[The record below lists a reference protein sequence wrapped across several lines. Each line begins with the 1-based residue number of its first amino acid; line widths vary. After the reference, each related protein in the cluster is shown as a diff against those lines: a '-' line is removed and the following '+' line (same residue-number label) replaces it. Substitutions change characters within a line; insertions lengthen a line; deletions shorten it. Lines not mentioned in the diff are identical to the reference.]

1 MSEQGPPGFGDPD
14 SIRATGEAA
23 QQAVSELDK
32 LTAEVTAN
40 VRDRVPDAWSGSA
53 GTAAG
58 VRWED
63 VNTSLAGLGSPV
75 DAYRRRMADAATTMS
90 QAREALRVARDF
102 ASRNNLHINPDLS
115 VTALNPS
122 DPNARPLA
130 TACQQILIKARAV
143 ADNAQQQIR
152 TANQALGTA
161 FTHNLEQLSVIAQ
174 ALAPG
179 PSGPKTRA
187 KTSVTEEE
195 GTAASGRT
203 RLNEALQGRL
213 SDRINALNDEQ
224 LMARLHEID
233 PSEPGAAARLKQLEW
248 QVGNR
253 EAYVEE
259 TPQHLD
265 TGHDLTIKDTPGGPQ
280 PVPLERGNFV
290 HDYAEQLRPMIDP
303 GPNGIPARY
312 ADDVA
317 AGRVTSIANLPDGLA
332 KEVELGDTARV
343 DRVGGVIYD
352 IKPNTESEIDSGL
365 SRLREYTNLA
375 NQQGFQGRTD
385 WTGVVVVY
393 DAQKAAQF
401 LPPR

>member
-1 MSEQGPPGFGDPD
+1 VSEQGPPGFGDPD

-23 QQAVSELDK
+23 QQAVSELEK

-75 DAYRRRMADAATTMS
+75 DAYRRRMADAATTVS
-90 QAREALRVARDF
+90 QAREALDVARSF
-102 ASRNNLHINPDLS
+102 ASRNNLHVNADLS

-122 DPNARPLA
+122 DPNAPSLA
-130 TACQQILIKARAV
+130 TACQQMLIKARAV

-152 TANQALGTA
+152 TANQTLGTA
-161 FTHNLEQLSVIAQ
+161 FTHNLEQLWVIAQ
-174 ALAPG
+174 ALVP
-179 PSGPKTRA
+179 GPKTRP
-187 KTSVTEEE
+187 KSSVKEEE
-195 GTAASGRT
+195 TAASGRT
-203 RLNEALQGRL
+203 RLNEALKGRL
-213 SDRINALNDEQ
+213 SDRINALDDEE
-224 LMARLHEID
+224 LMARLHGID
-233 PSEPGAAARLKQLEW
+233 PTRPGAAAQLKQLEF

-265 TGHDLTIKDTPGGPQ
+265 TGHDLTVKDTPGGPQ
-280 PVPLERGNFV
+280 PAPLERGNFV
-290 HDYAEQLRPMIDP
+290 HDYAEQLRPAIDP
-303 GPNGIPARY
+303 GPNGIPAKY

-365 SRLREYTNLA
+365 SRLQEYTILA

-393 DAQKAAQF
+393 DAQKAASF

>member
-1 MSEQGPPGFGDPD
+1 MGEQGPPGFGDPD

-40 VRDRVPDAWSGSA
+40 VRDRVPDAWSGDA

-75 DAYRRRMADAATTMS
+75 DAYRRRMADAATTMA
-90 QAREALRVARDF
+90 QAREALQVARDF
-102 ASRNNLHINPDLS
+102 ASRYNLHINPDLS

-122 DPNARPLA
+122 DPNAQPLA
-130 TACQQILIKARAV
+130 TACQQMLIKARAV

-152 TANQALGTA
+152 TANQTLGTA
-161 FTHNLEQLSVIAQ
+161 FTHNLEQLSIIAQ

-179 PSGPKTRA
+179 PKTKS
-187 KTSVTEEE
+187 KTSVKEEE
-195 GTAASGRT
+195 EAAASGRT
-203 RLNEALQGRL
+203 RLNQALKGRL
-213 SDRINALNDEQ
+213 SDRINALNDEE
-224 LMARLHEID
+224 LMAKLHGID
-233 PSEPGAAARLKQLEW
+233 PAEPGAAAKLKQLEF

-253 EAYVEE
+253 EAYIEE

-265 TGHDLTIKDTPGGPQ
+265 TGHDLTIKDTPGGSQ
-280 PVPLERGNFV
+280 PAPLERGNFV

-303 GPNGIPARY
+303 GPNGIPAKY

-352 IKPNTESEIDSGL
+352 IKPNTESEIDGGL
-365 SRLREYTNLA
+365 SRLQEYTTLA
-375 NQQGFQGRTD
+375 NQQNFQGRSD

-393 DAQKAAQF
+393 DAQKAQTF